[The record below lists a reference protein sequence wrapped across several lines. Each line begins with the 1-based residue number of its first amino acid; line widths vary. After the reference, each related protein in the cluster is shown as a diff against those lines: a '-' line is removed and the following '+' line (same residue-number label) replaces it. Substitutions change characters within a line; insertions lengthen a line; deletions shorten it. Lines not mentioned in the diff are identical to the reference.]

1 MLFRFPA
8 RQHIVLTLL
17 MLSPALA
24 AAQAPAPA
32 VTTQP
37 APERDTGIHGVTTT
51 QEGSVF
57 LPGVVVTVLDRAGRI
72 VAEMISGGDGTF
84 GFPTLNPGTYTVRAF
99 LDGFAQAVK
108 QSIIVAGGQWIDV
121 KIDLPIAKI
130 NERVDVQA
138 ARGAPL
144 EASAPLVAAGGRT
157 LEVGPLKGDNFDS
170 LLPVLPG
177 ILRSQDGHIS
187 IKGATA
193 TQSSVQINS
202 ANVTDPSTGNMG
214 FDLPNDAVD
223 SVEVQ
228 TNPYAPEFGRF
239 SSGVTMLN
247 TTRGGP
253 RWSFVPNGFIPRF
266 YRSKDNWWDI
276 LGIRSFRPRFSLG
289 GPLVKDKVFLFN
301 SVLYRYIKTPFPDL
315 PGEQNTKVTELKT
328 FTRVDANASPRQS
341 LNFTVA
347 TFPQQ
352 MDRANLGQF
361 NQSGVASNFHQG
373 GFNATGSQDIAV
385 SDTTLVQSTAAVKR
399 YDVRVAGGGVT
410 DMNITPEGNTG
421 NYFNRQER
429 DSTTYQ
435 FVTSLTTTKKSKTAG
450 EHLLKFGADL
460 LRVDYTGTSDSSPVN
475 VLRADGTRA
484 ARLVFGGPTVQTQ
497 GSTEMALVAQDHWRL
512 SDRATLEFGGR
523 IDHDGVLER
532 FNFTPRVGGAV
543 SLRGDGS
550 MMLRGGTGLFY
561 ERTPLN
567 VGAFP
572 SFEARTV
579 TNYALDGTTIA
590 GSQIT
595 YVNRLAPDMRTPYSR
610 IWNIEFDE
618 RVNDRLSFKVNHLE
632 RAGHREFI
640 VDPTLGPTPAIVL
653 SSTGET
659 RYQET
664 EVSARWMLTGRADT
678 TVSYVYSRDRS
689 DLNTYD
695 LYFGNNRDPLIRP
708 NEYGRAPVDAPHRV
722 LIRGGYDLPGRIRF
736 DPLIDVRSGFPL
748 STMAEDQSY
757 IGGRNQ
763 TGRYPTFFSFDF
775 SASRPVKIWKYTAT
789 IGVRMFDTLGTFN
802 PRDAWRTVGSPNFGR
817 FANGV
822 PRDFQTFIEL
832 GRR

>member
-1 MLFRFPA
+1 LILCPVVISA
-8 RQHIVLTLL
+8 QSAQ
-17 MLSPALA
+17 SPQSVAPPSSA
-24 AAQAPAPA
+24 PAAQK
-32 VTTQP
+32 

-51 QEGSVF
+51 QAGAVF
-57 LPGVVVTVLDRAGRI
+57 LPGVIVTVLDRAGAT
-72 VAEMISGGDGTF
+72 VAEATSGGDGTF
-84 GFPTLNPGTYTVRAF
+84 GFPKLNPGTYTVRAF
-99 LDGFAQAVK
+99 LDGFAQAAR
-108 QSIIVAGGQWIDV
+108 QSIIVAAGQWIDAS
-121 KIDLPIAKI
+121 IDLSIARL
-130 NERVDVQA
+130 NERVDV
-138 ARGAPL
+138 RGGRGVPL
-144 EASAPLVAAGGRT
+144 EASSPLTAAGGRT
-157 LEVGPLKGDNFDS
+157 LEVGPLRGDNFDA

-214 FDLPNDAVD
+214 FDLPNDAID

-228 TNPYAPEFGRF
+228 TNPYAAEYGRF

-289 GPLVKDKVFLFN
+289 GPIVKDKVFLFN

-341 LNFTVA
+341 LNFTFA

-352 MDRANLGQF
+352 MDRANLSEF
-361 NQSGVASNFHQG
+361 NQSSVASNFHQS
-373 GFNATGSQDIAV
+373 GFNATGSQDIVV
-385 SDTTLVQSTAAVKR
+385 SDKTLVQSTAAVKR
-399 YDVRVAGGGVT
+399 YNVRVAGSGSAE
-410 DMNITPEGNTG
+410 MNITPDGNTG

-435 FVTSLTTTKKSKTAG
+435 FVTSLTTTKRTAKTG
-450 EHLLKFGADL
+450 EHLLKFGVDL
-460 LRVDYTGTSDSSPVN
+460 LRVDYTGASDSSPVN
-475 VLRADGTRA
+475 VLREDGTRA
-484 ARLVFGGPTVQTQ
+484 SRLVFGGPTIQQ
-497 GSTEMALVAQDHWRL
+497 QSSTEMALVAQDHWRL
-512 SDRATLEFGGR
+512 NDRATIEFGGR
-523 IDHDGVLER
+523 VDHDGVLER
-532 FNFTPRVGGAV
+532 FNFTPRAGGAV
-543 SLRGDGS
+543 SLRSDGS
-550 MMLRGGTGLFY
+550 TIVRGGTGLFF

-572 SFEARTV
+572 SFESRTA
-579 TNYALDGTTIA
+579 TNYAADGTTIL
-590 GSQIT
+590 GTPVT
-595 YVNRLAPDMRTPYSR
+595 YVNRLADQMRTPYSR
-610 IWNIEFDE
+610 IWNVEFDQ
-618 RVNDRLSFKVNHLE
+618 RVNDRLSFKLNHLE

-640 VDPTLGPTPAIVL
+640 VDPTLLPTPAIVL

-664 EVSARWMLTGRADT
+664 EVSARWTIPEHADT
-678 TVSYVYSRDRS
+678 TISYVYSRDRS

-695 LYFGNNRDPLIRP
+695 LYFGNNRDPLVRP
-708 NEYGRAPVDAPHRV
+708 NEYGPAPVDAPHRV

-736 DPLIDVRSGFPL
+736 DPLIDVRTGFPL
-748 STMAEDQSY
+748 STLAQDQSY

-763 TGRYPTFFSFDF
+763 AGRYPTFFSFDF

-789 IGVRMFDTLGTFN
+789 IGVRMFDAFGTFN
-802 PRDAWRTVGSPNFGR
+802 PRDAWRNVGSPNFGQ

>member
-1 MLFRFPA
+1 MLVPA
-8 RQHIVLTLL
+8 I
-17 MLSPALA
+17 A
-24 AAQAPAPA
+24 AAQTPAPAPTA
-32 VTTQP
+32 QA
-37 APERDTGIHGVTTT
+37 APERDTGIHGKTTT
-51 QEGSVF
+51 QDGAVS
-57 LPGVVVTVLDRAGRI
+57 LPGVIVTVLDRAGAT

-84 GFPTLNPGTYTVRAF
+84 GFPTLSPGAYTVRAF

-138 ARGAPL
+138 SRGVPL
-144 EASAPLVAAGGRT
+144 EASSPLTAGAGLT
-157 LEVGPLKGDNFDS
+157 LEVGPLKGDNFDA

-177 ILRSQDGHIS
+177 ILRSQDGHVS

-202 ANVTDPSTGNMG
+202 TNVTDPSTGNLG

-228 TNPYAPEFGRF
+228 TNPYAAEYGRF
-239 SSGVTMLN
+239 SSGVTVLN
-247 TTRGGP
+247 TTRGGA

-276 LGIRSFRPRFSLG
+276 LGIRSFRPRLSLG
-289 GPLVKDKVFLFN
+289 GPIVNDKVFLFN
-301 SVLYRYIKTPFPDL
+301 SVLYRYVKTPFPDL

-328 FTRVDANASPRQS
+328 FTRVDANVSPRQT

-361 NQSGVASNFHQG
+361 NQSLVASNFEQN
-373 GFNATGSQDIAV
+373 GFNVTGSQDIVV
-385 SDTTLVQSTAAVKR
+385 SDRTLVQSTAAVKR
-399 YDVRVAGGGVT
+399 YGVRIAGNGSA
-410 DMNITPEGNTG
+410 DMTITPEGNTG

-435 FVTSLTTTKKSKTAG
+435 FVTSLTTTRRGKRTG

-475 VLRADGTRA
+475 VRRADLTLA
-484 ARLVFGGPTVQTQ
+484 SRLVFSGPTVQEQ
-497 GSTEMALVAQDHWRL
+497 NSTEMALVAQDHWRL
-512 SDRATLEFGGR
+512 SDRATAELGSR
-523 IDHDGVLER
+523 VDYDGVLER
-532 FNFTPRVGGAV
+532 FNFTPRAGGAV

-550 MMLRGGTGLFY
+550 MILRGGMGLFF

-572 SFEARTV
+572 SFEARTI
-579 TNYALDGTTIA
+579 TDFASDGKTIV
-590 GSQIT
+590 GSPVT
-595 YVNRLAPDMRTPYSR
+595 YVNRLAAGMQTPYSR
-610 IWNIEFDE
+610 IWNLEFDQ
-618 RVNDRLSFKVNHLE
+618 RLNDRVSFKLNRLE

-640 VDPTLGPTPAIVL
+640 VDPTLTPTPAIVL
-653 SSTGET
+653 STTGET

-664 EVSARWMLTGRADT
+664 EVSARWTVPGHADT
-678 TVSYVYSRDRS
+678 TVSYVFSRDRS

-695 LYFGNNRDPLIRP
+695 LYFGNNRDPLVRP
-708 NEYGRAPVDAPHRV
+708 NEYGPAPVDAPHRI
-722 LIRGGYDLPGRIRF
+722 LIRGGYDLPAKIRF
-736 DPLIDVRSGFPL
+736 DPLIDLRSGFPL
-748 STMAEDQSY
+748 STLAQDQSY
-757 IGGRNQ
+757 VGGRNQ
-763 TGRYPTFFSFDF
+763 AGRYPTFFSFDF
-775 SASRPVKIWKYTAT
+775 SASRPVKVWKYTAT
-789 IGVRMFDTLGTFN
+789 IGVRMFDAFGTFN
-802 PRDAWRTVGSPNFGR
+802 PRDAWRTLGSPNFGR

-822 PRDFQTFIEL
+822 PRDFQTFVEL

>member
-1 MLFRFPA
+1 MLLRFRRAPRIA
-8 RQHIVLTLL
+8 LILL
-17 MLSPALA
+17 MLSPATA
-24 AAQAPAPA
+24 AAQTA
-32 VTTQP
+32 VPPQAAQA
-37 APERDTGIHGVTTT
+37 APEVDTGIHGVTTT
-51 QEGSVF
+51 QDGAVF
-57 LPGVVVTVLDRAGRI
+57 LPGVVVTVLDRAGGI
-72 VAEMISGGDGTF
+72 VAEVTSGGDGTF
-84 GFPTLNPGTYTVRAF
+84 GFPKLGPGTYTVRAF
-99 LDGFAQAVK
+99 LDGFAQAVR
-108 QSIIVAGGQWIDV
+108 QSIIVAAGQWIDL
-121 KIDLPIAKI
+121 KIDLTIAKI

-138 ARGAPL
+138 RRGAPL
-144 EASAPLVAAGGRT
+144 EASSPLVAAGGRT
-157 LEVGPLKGDNFDS
+157 LEVGPLRGDNFNA

-202 ANVTDPSTGNMG
+202 ANVTDPSTGNLG

-228 TNPYAPEFGRF
+228 TNPYAAEYGRF

-289 GPLVKDKVFLFN
+289 GPIVKDRVFLFN

-328 FTRVDANASPRQS
+328 FTRVDANVSPRQT
-341 LNFTVA
+341 LNFSVA

-361 NQSGVASNFHQG
+361 NQSGVASNFEQH
-373 GFNATGSQDIAV
+373 GFNATAAQDIVV
-385 SDTTLVQSTAAVKR
+385 SEKTLVQSTAAVKR
-399 YDVRVAGGGVT
+399 YDVRVSGSGVA
-410 DMNITPEGNTG
+410 DMNVTPEGNTG

-435 FVTSLTTTKKSKTAG
+435 FVTSITTTRRSKTTG

-460 LRVDYTGTSDSSPVN
+460 LRVDYTGASDSSPVN
-475 VLRADGTRA
+475 VLRANGTLA
-484 ARLVFGGPTVQTQ
+484 SRLVFGGPTIQQ
-497 GSTEMALVAQDHWRL
+497 QSSTEMALVAQDHWRL
-512 SDRATLEFGGR
+512 SDRATIEIGGR
-523 IDHDGVLER
+523 VDRDGVLER
-532 FNFTPRVGGAV
+532 FNFTPRAGGAV
-543 SLRGDGS
+543 SLRSDGS
-550 MMLRGGTGLFY
+550 MILRGGMGLFF

-572 SFEARTV
+572 SFEARTI
-579 TNYALDGTTIA
+579 TNFALDGKTIT
-590 GSQIT
+590 GSPVT
-595 YVNRLAPDMRTPYSR
+595 YVNRLAAEMNTPYSR
-610 IWNIEFDE
+610 IWNIEFDQ
-618 RVNDRLSFKVNHLE
+618 RLNDRVSFKLNHLE

-640 VDPTLGPTPAIVL
+640 VDPTLLPTPAIVL
-653 SSTGET
+653 STTGET

-664 EVSARWMLTGRADT
+664 EVSARWTIPGRADT
-678 TVSYVYSRDRS
+678 TFSYVYSRDRS

-695 LYFGNNRDPLIRP
+695 LYFGNNRDPLVRP
-708 NEYGRAPVDAPHRV
+708 NEYGRAPVDAPHRI
-722 LIRGGYDLPGRIRF
+722 LIRGGYDLPGKIRF
-736 DPLIDVRSGFPL
+736 DPLIDLRSGFPL
-748 STMAEDQSY
+748 STLAEDQSY
-757 IGGRNQ
+757 VGGRNQ
-763 TGRYPTFFSFDF
+763 TGRYPRFFSFDF

-802 PRDAWRTVGSPNFGR
+802 PRDAWRTLGSPNFGR

-832 GRR
+832 GRK